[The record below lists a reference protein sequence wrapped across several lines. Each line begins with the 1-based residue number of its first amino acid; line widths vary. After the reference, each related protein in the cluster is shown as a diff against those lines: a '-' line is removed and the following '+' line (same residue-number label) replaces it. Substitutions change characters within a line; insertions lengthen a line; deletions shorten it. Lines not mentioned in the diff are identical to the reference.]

1 MNAQGTAATA
11 DQRTA
16 KALTSLHSWGMCGGG
31 GGSDRVGERCWV
43 PFSAAGASYLLVVQ
57 RPTVLAVG
65 AGGGVLFRCH
75 FSHFSLSG
83 RWLYNID

>member
-1 MNAQGTAATA
+1 MNAQGTATTA

-31 GGSDRVGERCWV
+31 SDRVGKWCWV

-57 RPTVLAVG
+57 GPTVLAVG
-65 AGGGVLFRCH
+65 AGGVVLFRCH
-75 FSHFSLSG
+75 FSHFSFSG
-83 RWLYNID
+83 R